1 MKVQEKRRI
10 CSGDYTRSGDRIV
23 GSACN
28 FFDYGS
34 ADPVWDNPGIR
45 LERPRDSR
53 CGVRFIA
60 RRPDCMQ
67 RWTGKKA
74 VSCCRCKSDFTNPTC
89 RDTCCDVSRCA
100 VSLSGRRYWGVLRR
114 YGSRTFSLNE
124 KGTEKI
130 SKMKL
135 VKIDKYTFEGVFYID
150 LCEVKWIQD
159 IDV

>member
-1 MKVQEKRRI
+1 MLVI
-10 CSGDYTRSGDRIV
+10 SLTMGALILSGTIPESALSVLGIV
-23 GSACN
+23 A
-28 FFDYGS
+28 
-34 ADPVWDNPGIR
+34 AVI
-45 LERPRDSR
+45 
-53 CGVRFIA
+53 RFIA
-60 RRPDCMQ
+60 RRPDCWQ

-100 VSLSGRRYWGVLRR
+100 VSLSGRRYWGALRR